1 MSRQAYCITL
11 FLVHCKKLSLFNLYS
26 SMMLEP
32 VMCLASQSSLHY
44 CVYVVS
50 KLLQLMQCLS
60 QKSYI
65 RRNQNGSIWLSLT
78 FVFYYLFQAKMFKT
92 NHPSFLFLALIMLLF
107 LNNILNYFGQIDQVL
122 LKYHN
127 SLLWSCS
134 FATILNLRGSL
145 TNSVKL
151 KPESTSTSL
160 SFRDK
165 IEVAIIVGKEPSAT
179 LRSFIKQLL
188 NIVIIIISSFV
199 KLNSIK
205 VAIRLLLP
213 DLICLKMLFV
223 SVRNSKTRYTHFCL
237 FLLNQNR
244 ANILFLHKYSSLSY
258 LKLKYVMRKMK

>member
-44 CVYVVS
+44 CVYAVS

-65 RRNQNGSIWLSLT
+65 RRNQNGSIWLSLM

-165 IEVAIIVGKEPSAT
+165 IEVAIIVGKESSAT
-179 LRSFIKQLL
+179 LRTFITQLL
-188 NIVIIIISSFV
+188 NFVIIIISSFV
-199 KLNSIK
+199 KLNSIA

-213 DLICLKMLFV
+213 ILICLKMLFV
-223 SVRNSKTRYTHFCL
+223 SVRNSETRYTHFCV

-244 ANILFLHKYSSLSY
+244 ANALFLHKYSFLSY